1 MTNNLSITKEFQ
13 LSNRFAVAKPI
24 EHKRSQTVWLN
35 FGAGLGLAGGL
46 LAGVVGFLLTGMSW
60 LLGNEVAASSV
71 GQSATWLIIAMIP
84 LMAFG
89 AHCLDKIEAIKK
101 AEKIEFYRRHGLVN
115 RNWQ

>member
-1 MTNNLSITKEFQ
+1 MTNNLSITKELQ
-13 LSNRFAVAKPI
+13 LSNRFAVAKPVA
-24 EHKRSQTVWLN
+24 HKRSQTVWLN

-46 LAGVVGFLLTGMSW
+46 LGGVVGFLLTGMSW

-71 GQSATWLIIAMIP
+71 GQLATWLIFAMIP
-84 LMAFG
+84 LMALG
-89 AHCLDKIEAIKK
+89 AHCLDKIEWIKK

>member
-1 MTNNLSITKEFQ
+1 MTNNLSIIREFQ
-13 LSNRFAVAKPI
+13 LSNKFRVAKSA

-46 LAGVVGFLLTGMSW
+46 LAGVVGFLLTGMAW

-71 GQSATWLIIAMIP
+71 GQSATWLIITMIP

-89 AHCLDKIEAIKK
+89 AHCLDKIEWIKK
-101 AEKIEFYRRHGLVN
+101 AEKIEFYRRHGSVN